1 MFQAGLS
8 SQRMNSYHIFEGFPM
23 NHPRIGRCGMKIA
36 ACSGIMKHGFT
47 LSIMKTKSGLTIVEL
62 MIAMAIMAVAMAI
75 AIPTYNRTIK
85 PTADLKGAARRL
97 YSDVQLARLRAVS
110 RNVAHGLDFYAPEC
124 YRVFADNN
132 LNAQYDAGDE
142 EVKVVNLAND
152 YPNVQFDASQGG
164 GDGVSFATDS
174 FAITSRGLPA
184 GVAAGQDSVFLKNG
198 KGEGRQIVVNTMGGV
213 RIQPYNP

>member
-1 MFQAGLS
+1 MTFPFLS
-8 SQRMNSYHIFEGFPM
+8 RVI
-23 NHPRIGRCGMKIA
+23 RTR
-36 ACSGIMKHGFT
+36 T
-47 LSIMKTKSGLTIVEL
+47 GLTIVEL
-62 MIAMAIMAVAMAI
+62 MIGMAIMVIVMAI
-75 AIPTYNRTIK
+75 AIPSYNRTIK

-110 RNVAHGLDFYAPEC
+110 RNIRHGLDFYAPEC
-124 YRVFADNN
+124 YRVFVDNN
-132 LNAQYDAGDE
+132 FNAQYDAGDQ

-152 YPNVQFDASQGG
+152 YPNVQFDTSQGG

-174 FAITSRGLPA
+174 FAMTSRGLPA
-184 GVAAGQDSVFLKNG
+184 GVATGQDSVFLKNG

>member
-1 MFQAGLS
+1 
-8 SQRMNSYHIFEGFPM
+8 MNSPHILEGFLP

-36 ACSGIMKHGFT
+36 RHPGIMTFRFPSQVIRSRT
-47 LSIMKTKSGLTIVEL
+47 GLTVVEL
-62 MIAMAIMAVAMAI
+62 MIVIGIIVLAAAIG
-75 AIPTYNRTIK
+75 IPAYNMTIR

-124 YRVFADNN
+124 YRVFVDNN
-132 LNAQYDAGDE
+132 LNAQYDAGDQ
-142 EVKVVNLAND
+142 EVKVVNLASD
-152 YPNVQFDASQGG
+152 YPNVRFDTSQGG
-164 GDGVSFATDS
+164 GDGVSFANDS
-174 FAITSRGLPA
+174 FAMTSRGLPV

-213 RIQPYNP
+213 RIQPYDP

>member
-1 MFQAGLS
+1 
-8 SQRMNSYHIFEGFPM
+8 MNSPHVFEGFPL
-23 NHPRIGRCGMKIA
+23 NHPRIGSCGMKIA
-36 ACSGIMKHGFT
+36 AYPGIMTFPF
-47 LSIMKTKSGLTIVEL
+47 LSRVIRTRTGLTIVEL
-62 MIAMAIMAVAMAI
+62 MIGMAIMVIVMAI
-75 AIPTYNRTIK
+75 AIPSYNRTIK

-110 RNVAHGLDFYAPEC
+110 RNIRHGLDFYAPEC
-124 YRVFADNN
+124 YRVFVDNN
-132 LNAQYDAGDE
+132 FNAQYDAGDQ

-152 YPNVQFDASQGG
+152 YPNVQFDTSQGG

-174 FAITSRGLPA
+174 FAMTSRGLPA

>member
-1 MFQAGLS
+1 MT
-8 SQRMNSYHIFEGFPM
+8 
-23 NHPRIGRCGMKIA
+23 
-36 ACSGIMKHGFT
+36 HGFIS
-47 LSIMKTKSGLTIVEL
+47 LIMKTKSGLTIVEL
-62 MIAMAIMAVAMAI
+62 MIAMAIIVIVMAI

-97 YSDVQLARLRAVS
+97 YSDVQLARLRAVN

-124 YRVFADNN
+124 YRVFSDNN

-142 EVKVVNLAND
+142 EIKVVNLGND

>member
-1 MFQAGLS
+1 
-8 SQRMNSYHIFEGFPM
+8 MNSPHILEGCPL
-23 NHPRIGRCGMKIA
+23 NHPRIGRYGMKIA
-36 ACSGIMKHGFT
+36 GYPGIMTFRFPSRVIRTRTGF
-47 LSIMKTKSGLTIVEL
+47 TIVEL
-62 MIAMAIMAVAMAI
+62 MIVI
-75 AIPTYNRTIK
+75 AIIVIGAAIGIPAYNITIR

-124 YRVFADNN
+124 YRVFTDNN
-132 LNAQYDAGDE
+132 LNAQYDAGDQ

-152 YPNVQFDASQGG
+152 YPNVQFDTSQGG
-164 GDGVSFATDS
+164 GDGVSFAADS
-174 FAITSRGLPA
+174 FAMTSRGLPA
-184 GVAAGQDSVFLKNG
+184 GVATGQDSVFLKNG